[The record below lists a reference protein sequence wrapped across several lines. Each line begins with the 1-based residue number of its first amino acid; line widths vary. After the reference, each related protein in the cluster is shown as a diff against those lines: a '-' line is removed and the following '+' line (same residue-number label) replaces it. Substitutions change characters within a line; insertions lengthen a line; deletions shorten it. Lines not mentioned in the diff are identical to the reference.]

1 MKCILGCIVFV
12 DSSFA
17 WLKFRVAK
25 KVGSL
30 SICEKRPVLN
40 FGPGRKD
47 AKSDSKMARRF
58 LEQFK
63 KSLVEVMT
71 LTFVSKR
78 QIVVNFSTNSKIA
91 AETIKLVFDALG
103 PFENVSVS
111 EFPL

>member
-1 MKCILGCIVFV
+1 
-12 DSSFA
+12 
-17 WLKFRVAK
+17 
-25 KVGSL
+25 
-30 SICEKRPVLN
+30 
-40 FGPGRKD
+40 
-47 AKSDSKMARRF
+47 MARRF

-103 PFENVSVS
+103 AFENVSMS
-111 EFPL
+111 EFPFRFFFRS

>member
-1 MKCILGCIVFV
+1 MAEISG
-12 DSSFA
+12 
-17 WLKFRVAK
+17 RK

-30 SICEKRPVLN
+30 SIWEKRPVLN

-111 EFPL
+111 DFPF